1 MKNSKAKQLVE
12 KYMNYND
19 TNNVS
24 CVFDPPGIW
33 TDAHGDSKSSNGGL
47 VFLRPEQPLLKTTK
61 KVMRAV

>member
-1 MKNSKAKQLVE
+1 
-12 KYMNYND
+12 MNYND